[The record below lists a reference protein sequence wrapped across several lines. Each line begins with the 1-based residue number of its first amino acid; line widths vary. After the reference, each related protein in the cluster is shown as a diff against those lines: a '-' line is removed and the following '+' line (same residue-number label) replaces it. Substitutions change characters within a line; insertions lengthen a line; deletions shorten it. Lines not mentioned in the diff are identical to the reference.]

1 MSDPRINKLAKLLI
15 HYSLELQPGQQLYL
29 RTDPLAE
36 ELARA
41 VYAEAIRAGGHV
53 FVQNSLPGAQEVFYK
68 LAAADQLDFV
78 SPIRKLIVETIDANL
93 VIGAEHNT
101 RRLSGV
107 DPERIA
113 RASKAAAPLDKLFM
127 ERAAREELRWCYTEY
142 PTHAGAQ
149 EADMSLSE
157 YQDFVFGAGMLD
169 EADPVA
175 AWVKE
180 GQRQRQLITWL
191 ADKDEVVLKGPD
203 IDLRLSIKGRT
214 FKEADGKYN
223 FPDGEIFTGPIE
235 DSANGWVRFRYPAIF
250 SGQEVTEIELWFEDG
265 KVVTEKAGKGQE
277 LLTSLLDSDSGA
289 RYLGEWGIGTNYYIQ
304 RFTKNMLFD
313 EKIGGT
319 IHLAVG
325 ASYPE
330 TGGKNDSG
338 LHWDMLCDMSEG
350 EILVDGELFY
360 RNGKPTIRKD

>member
-1 MSDPRINKLAKLLI
+1 MSDPRIHKLAKLLI
-15 HYSLELQPGQQLYL
+15 HYSVELQPGQQLYL

-36 ELARA
+36 ELALA
-41 VYAEAIRAGGHV
+41 VYAEAIQAGGHV
-53 FVQNSLPGAQEVFYK
+53 FVQNSLPGAQEIFYK
-68 LAAADQLDFV
+68 LAADDQLDFV

-93 VIGAEHNT
+93 VIGAEYNT
-101 RRLSGV
+101 RQLSGV

-113 RASKAAAPLDKLFM
+113 RDSKAAAPLDKLFM

-142 PTHAGAQ
+142 PTHASAQ
-149 EADMSLSE
+149 EADMSLPE

-169 EADPVA
+169 EADPV
-175 AWVKE
+175 
-180 GQRQRQLITWL
+180 
-191 ADKDEVVLKGPD
+191 
-203 IDLRLSIKGRT
+203 
-214 FKEADGKYN
+214 
-223 FPDGEIFTGPIE
+223 E

-250 SGQEVTEIELWFEDG
+250 SGREVSEIELWFEDG
-265 KVVTEKAGKGQE
+265 KIVRERAIKGQE

-289 RYLGEWGIGTNYYIQ
+289 RYLGEWGIGTNYYIR

-338 LHWDMLCDMSEG
+338 LHWDMLCDMTAG

-360 RNGKPTIRKD
+360 KNGKPAVGKD